1 MRIHV
6 LVPVSLGLVALGSC
20 SAVQPKP
27 QCKAMPAEYA
37 AKYIMQ
43 GTPQGMCD
51 GKILPG
57 EVLHLQ
63 YYRSKTDYAGG
74 PPSVAIQPE
83 SVIEARDAA
92 MSHMGMDYSQGDY
105 TDIEPDDQNYCVA
118 PKLSELNLTA
128 GDAHLVYQWSNVKM
142 IVTPLN
148 NGSHFGA
155 DLVRKDG
162 DCTVTYKVSAV
173 YPAVFCG
180 TAKRVE
186 TMPNGQPVIDDMT
199 KMPKMVDDPE
209 HGIPD
214 PKLCDP
220 IPGNQISPDFALTC
234 DASMDGMSGTH
245 LCMPQKAFP
254 SLK

>member
-1 MRIHV
+1 MRKYT
-6 LVPVSLGLVALGSC
+6 GLWAAVIALGSC

-27 QCKAMPAEYA
+27 QCKAQPAEYA
-37 AKYIMQ
+37 ARYTMQ
-43 GTPQGMCD
+43 GSPQGMCD

-57 EVLHLQ
+57 EILHLQ
-63 YYRSKTDYAGG
+63 YYRNKDDYAGG
-74 PPSVAIQPE
+74 SPSLAIQPE
-83 SVIEARDAA
+83 SVLTAKDENKD
-92 MSHMGMDYSQGDY
+92 STSGMLYSQGAY
-105 TDIEPDDQNYCVA
+105 TNIEPDDSDICSA
-118 PKLSELNLTA
+118 PKLSDTNVTA
-128 GDAHLVYQWSNVKM
+128 GMVHLTYKWSNVRM

-155 DLVRKDG
+155 DLVRTEG

-180 TAKRVE
+180 TATKVE
-186 TMPNGQPVIDDMT
+186 TDPDGKPVVDDMG
-199 KMPKMVDDPE
+199 KPKIVDDPTS
-209 HGIPD
+209 GVPD

-220 IPGNQISPDFALTC
+220 IPGNQISPDFALEC
-234 DASMDGMSGTH
+234 DASKDGMSGTH